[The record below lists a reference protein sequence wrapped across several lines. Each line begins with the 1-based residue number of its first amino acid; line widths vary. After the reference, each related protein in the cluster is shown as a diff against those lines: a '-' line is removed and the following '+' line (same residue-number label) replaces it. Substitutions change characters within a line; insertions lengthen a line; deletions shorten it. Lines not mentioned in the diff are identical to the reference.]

1 MLELAQEMRTA
12 NLQMDGLTA
21 NAILMAHAML
31 RQWDKALTFFEA
43 VRRRGIKPD
52 VLTYNALIT
61 ALANGGKK
69 DRAMQVALSMEREGV
84 AMDAGTETLVRAL
97 QADEW
102 ITGQE
107 EIHVD
112 EEGNLDLR

>member
-1 MLELAQEMRTA
+1 M
-12 NLQMDGLTA
+12 
-21 NAILMAHAML
+21 
-31 RQWDKALTFFEA
+31 
-43 VRRRGIKPD
+43 RRRGIKPD

-69 DRAMQVALSMEREGV
+69 DRAIQVAMSMEREGV
-84 AMDAGTETLVRAL
+84 AMDEGTQAMVRAL

-102 ITGQE
+102 ITGHE

-112 EEGNLDLR
+112 EEGNLDVR

>member
-1 MLELAQEMRTA
+1 MTTVGTREPRLADRRVA
-12 NLQMDGLTA
+12 SNLSQ
-21 NAILMAHAML
+21 
-31 RQWDKALTFFEA
+31 R
-43 VRRRGIKPD
+43 PC
-52 VLTYNALIT
+52 LI
-61 ALANGGKK
+61 ASR
-69 DRAMQVALSMEREGV
+69 RAMQVALSMEREGV
-84 AMDAGTETLVRAL
+84 AMDAGTQTLVRAL